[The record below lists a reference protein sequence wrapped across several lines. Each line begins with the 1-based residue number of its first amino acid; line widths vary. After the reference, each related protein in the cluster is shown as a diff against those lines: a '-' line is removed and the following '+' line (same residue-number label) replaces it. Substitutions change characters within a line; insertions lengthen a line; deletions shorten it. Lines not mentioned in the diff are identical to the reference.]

1 MSETAIFASILC
13 GAGVVFVGFG
23 VPLFQQRVP
32 PNYWYGCRT
41 TKCLS
46 DQKIWYAV
54 NRVTGRS
61 MIEGGVLMMIA
72 SLLMFAL
79 RDRLR
84 PDYAA
89 VVVIGLL
96 ISCTAFLGI
105 NSLRAQ
111 KRF

>member
-1 MSETAIFASILC
+1 MLFAGL
-13 GAGVVFVGFG
+13 G

-54 NRVTGRS
+54 NRVTGKS
-61 MIEGGVLMMIA
+61 MIAGGALMVIA

-79 RDRLR
+79 RDSLR

-89 VVVIGLL
+89 VGVVVLM
-96 ISCTAFLGI
+96 ISCTAFLVI
-105 NSLRAQ
+105 NSLRTQ
-111 KRF
+111 KHF

>member
-1 MSETAIFASILC
+1 MGEITIYAITLL
-13 GAGVVFVGFG
+13 GAGLLFLSLGI
-23 VPLFQQRVP
+23 PLFQQRVP

-54 NRVTGRS
+54 NRVTGKS
-61 MIEGGVLMMIA
+61 MIMGGLLMMA
-72 SLLMFAL
+72 TSTLMFAL
-79 RDRLR
+79 RKSLR

-89 VVVIGLL
+89 MLVTAVLL
-96 ISCTAFLGI
+96 LCTAFLVI

-111 KRF
+111 KQF

>member
-1 MSETAIFASILC
+1 MSETTLFASILF
-13 GAGVVFVGFG
+13 GAGVLFVGLG

-32 PNYWYGCRT
+32 PNSWYGCRT
-41 TKCLS
+41 TKCLG

-61 MIEGGVLMMIA
+61 LIEGGALMMVA

-79 RDRLR
+79 RNSLR

-89 VVVIGLL
+89 VGVIVLL
-96 ISCTAFLGI
+96 ISCTAFLVI
-105 NSLRAQ
+105 NSLRIQ
-111 KRF
+111 RRF